1 MAKQLGKLL
10 VQTGN
15 GYLEIRSYEIAP
27 LHGWVNRILQEFLLP
42 VGSRFDLAPSAMGQA
57 SKAVS

>member
-1 MAKQLGKLL
+1 MAKQSGRLL

-15 GYLEIRSYEIAP
+15 GYFEIRSYEIVP
-27 LHGWVNRILQEFLLP
+27 FHGWVNRILKSSAARWQP
-42 VGSRFDLAPSAMGQA
+42 FDLAPSAMGLA